1 MKDIREYII
10 ETREDFKGYGSIN
23 FNGETFE
30 FDHIIHNNVHKDVD
44 DARTVDSI
52 TDDMFKDLRKQ
63 GVKFVLCFPPHY
75 YAGDA
80 KNDVFIIKM
89 FIKSK
94 KMYDAYKNTEAYA
107 LYDTK
112 NGECVNKEKMDKGR
126 AYKVIRYK

>member
-1 MKDIREYII
+1 MKNIKEYIV
-10 ETREDFKGYGSIN
+10 EAREDFKYGIID
-23 FNGETFE
+23 FNGEKFE
-30 FDHIIHNNVHKDVD
+30 FDHIIRNNVHNDVD
-44 DARTVDSI
+44 KARTVDTI
-52 TDDMFKDLRKQ
+52 TDEMFKDLYKQ

-94 KMYDAYKNTEAYA
+94 KMYDTYKNTEAYA
-107 LYDTK
+107 LYSTK
-112 NGECVNKEKMDKGR
+112 TGECINKEIMDKGK

>member
-1 MKDIREYII
+1 MKDIKIFLE
-10 ETREDFKGYGSIN
+10 EREDFKGYGSIN

-107 LYDTK
+107 LYNTK
-112 NGECVNKEKMDKGR
+112 NGECVNKEQMDKGR